1 MQVILGANG
10 SIGVEL
16 AKSLTQY
23 TSDIRLVSR
32 NPRKVNETDQ
42 LFSADLTSRDA
53 VFKAVE
59 GSSVCYVTIGFEYK
73 LAVWQANW
81 PAFIGH
87 VIDACEA
94 NRCRLVFFDN
104 IYAIGKDHVQHITEQ
119 SPFSPSSKKGTI
131 RAELDQQIIKAAE
144 AGKIDVVIA
153 RAPDFYGPIK
163 QSSLL
168 MNLVYDN
175 YVKGKSAQWFCNADV
190 PHSFGYTPE
199 LAWGTALLGNT
210 DSAYNEIWNLPV
222 SPHAPTGRE
231 WATIFSEAMGVKNKI
246 KILPEWAIRALGWFV
261 PVVGEM
267 HEMLYQYDR
276 PYVFDS
282 SKFNQ
287 AFQYVPLANEL
298 AVAELLQKMKEAA
311 A

>member
-1 MQVILGANG
+1 MQAILGANG
-10 SIGVEL
+10 SIGIEL
-16 AKSLTQY
+16 AKSLKQY

-32 NPRKVNETDQ
+32 NPKNVNETDQ
-42 LFSADLTSRDA
+42 LFAVDLTSRDA

-59 GSSVCYVTIGFEYK
+59 GCSVCYVTIGFEYK
-73 LAVWQANW
+73 LSIWQTKW

-94 NRCRLVFFDN
+94 NCCRLVFFDN
-104 IYAIGKDHVQHITEQ
+104 IYAIGGDHVQHITEQ
-119 SPFSPSSKKGTI
+119 SPFSPSSKKGAI
-131 RAELDQQIIKAAE
+131 RAALDQQIIKAAE
-144 AGKIDVVIA
+144 AGKIDVIIA
-153 RAPDFYGPIK
+153 RAPDFYGPVK

-175 YVKGKSAQWFCNADV
+175 YLKGKAAQWFCNADV

-222 SPHAPTGRE
+222 SSHAPTGRE
-231 WATIFSEAMGVKNKI
+231 WATIFSEAMGVKNQI
-246 KILPEWAIRALGWFV
+246 KVLPAWMIRALGWFV

-282 SKFNQ
+282 SKFNN
-287 AFQYVPLANEL
+287 AFQYTPRTNEQ
-298 AVAELLQKMKEAA
+298 AVQELLEQMNASAE
-311 A
+311 